1 MQHTFGSPVGLRV
14 PHEGRRTPGKWGS
27 AAAGQSVKCAV
38 DARLCPCMLRALH
51 FIRALAV
58 NAENEVISILR
69 STLNLP
75 STRALTA
82 DTPLLGSVAELDS
95 MAVVSILTAL
105 EERFGFAID
114 DDEVEGRTFESVG
127 TLTRFVQDKLGA

>member
-1 MQHTFGSPVGLRV
+1 MHAS
-14 PHEGRRTPGKWGS
+14 
-27 AAAGQSVKCAV
+27 
-38 DARLCPCMLRALH
+38 RAP
-51 FIRALAV
+51 FIRAFAV

-82 DTPLLGSVAELDS
+82 GTPLLGSIAELDS